1 MANFFCSVVHPPWRY
16 CFSGFGRPDGGK
28 LMGDMLLRDAK
39 GASYPPPSML
49 TGLPPTGLTSR
60 RVLCTL

>member
-1 MANFFCSVVHPPWRY
+1 LFCSVVHPPWRY

-28 LMGDMLLRDAK
+28 LMGDMLLQDAK

-49 TGLPPTGLTSR
+49 TRLPPTSLTSR